1 MFLDSDYSLKV
12 SYADMD
18 DSSVGEEREPKRRKQ
33 KNRGILS
40 REEWEV
46 GQQVWFVMINI
57 GDDDYYDDDVLTK
70 VICLGSSIK
79 SSGSG

>member
-33 KNRGILS
+33 KRGIIS
-40 REEWEV
+40 REEWEI

>member
-18 DSSVGEEREPKRRKQ
+18 DSSVVDEKEPKKRKL
-33 KNRGILS
+33 KIIS

-46 GQQVWFVMINI
+46 GQQVWMII
-57 GDDDYYDDDVLTK
+57 DYHDGYYDNDYKRPVFRNGHQEQWRWMK
-70 VICLGSSIK
+70 RGE
-79 SSGSG
+79 G